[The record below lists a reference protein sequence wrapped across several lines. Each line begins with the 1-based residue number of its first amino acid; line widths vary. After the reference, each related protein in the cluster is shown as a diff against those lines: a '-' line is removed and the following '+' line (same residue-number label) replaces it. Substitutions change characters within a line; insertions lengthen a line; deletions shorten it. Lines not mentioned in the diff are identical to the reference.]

1 MKFRK
6 TVEQCAE
13 GRTRIVRTVSEY
25 RALIQEFG
33 VAHLEHAIW
42 EENGKML
49 DEFVALFMTK
59 GEGDKNAKAIIAWLS
74 GPNSPLIWNSKTSTF
89 GFGRERK
96 ASGLA
101 KDWGITLTKEKDG
114 TFVKDSEF
122 EKFVIRS
129 TALVEGR
136 NWWTTVPAEVK
147 PKEVY
152 TKEKYA
158 EQLKKLQKKA
168 ADAGL
173 VVASQAELTLA
184 RHPKL
189 AKLTEIEAQ
198 ELEETSNLMKDKAV
212 MAILH
217 DDDIR
222 AVVSLVQ
229 ELREQGVDLASICAT
244 LVAMQTAKAVAAA

>member
-25 RALIQEFG
+25 RALVQEFG

-49 DEFVALFMTK
+49 NEFVALFMAK
-59 GEGDKNAKAIIAWLS
+59 GESDKNAKAIIAWLS

-96 ASGLA
+96 AAGLA
-101 KDWGITLTKEKDG
+101 KDWGITLTKEKDSG
-114 TFVKDSEF
+114 TFVKDDEF
-122 EKFVIRS
+122 TKFVIRS
-129 TALVEGR
+129 TALIEGR

-147 PKEVY
+147 PKETY
-152 TKEKYA
+152 TKEKYD

-173 VVASQAELTLA
+173 VVADPTLA

-189 AKLTEIEAQ
+189 AKLTETEAL

-244 LVAMQTAKAVAAA
+244 LVAMQTAKAVAA

>member
-49 DEFVALFMTK
+49 DEFVALFMAK
-59 GEGDKNAKAIIAWLS
+59 GEGDKNANAIVAWLS
-74 GPNSPLIWNSKTSTF
+74 GSNSPLIWNSKAGTF

-96 ASGLA
+96 AASLA
-101 KDWGITLTKEKDG
+101 KEWGITLTKEKDGG

-152 TKEKYA
+152 TTEKYA

-189 AKLTEIEAQ
+189 AKLTEIEAH

-212 MAILH
+212 MAILR

-222 AVVSLVQ
+222 AVVALVQ

-244 LVAMQTAKAVAAA
+244 LVAMQTAKAMAA